1 MGKVIGF
8 SAEGLHGKE
17 ECDHGD
23 VDSKETF
30 DGLIVGMVLWAAM
43 GET

>member
-1 MGKVIGF
+1 MGKAIGF

-23 VDSKETF
+23 VESEETF
-30 DGLIVGMVLWAAM
+30 DGLIVGMALWAAM
-43 GET
+43 EET

>member
-23 VDSKETF
+23 VESIETF
-30 DGLIVGMVLWAAM
+30 HGLIVGMVLGAAM